1 MMLGG
6 LQHLSYE
13 GRLREFSLEKRR
25 LPGLGTGEIWSNR
38 DRNPVPELQGGVE
51 MGFLGTW
58 PVGERGDGEHRAWKL
73 GDGQCCPCAPSGLRV
88 RFSKLLNAMFKLLC
102 QYTLL

>member
-1 MMLGG
+1 
-6 LQHLSYE
+6 
-13 GRLREFSLEKRR
+13 
-25 LPGLGTGEIWSNR
+25 
-38 DRNPVPELQGGVE
+38 

-73 GDGQCCPCAPSGLRV
+73 GDGQYCPCAPSGLRV